1 MKATVRMDQED
12 LVVDIPGIQRNDLKS
27 HNVDVYVKYLRFS
40 DHGRAK
46 FSNQEVVSLTRQKGG
61 LDPNVADSD
70 ILELVGV
77 SAAVLAAATSG
88 TGPKANQKP
97 DKSIDAKRWAHLLS

>member
-1 MKATVRMDQED
+1 MDQED

-27 HNVDVYVKYLRFS
+27 HNVDVYVS

-46 FSNQEVVSLTRQKGG
+46 FSNQEVVSLTRLKGG